1 VHKNIR
7 GGLSLPPGE
16 ALQSRHRAAFG
27 TSGLAT
33 TTPRHWRTAAPDPR
47 MRTQLGTYCQQ
58 FDGTLRPVLL
68 DLSAATAAIDA
79 AAEGTPGKAL
89 RAPLGDLQHQ
99 LSALC
104 DKVSEQQAYV
114 LIFGPLKSGKST
126 LMNAIAAAYVSEV
139 SSLPAYPC
147 LVFTSA
153 GKRREYVVTTYAGQS
168 RTFVDSKE
176 LHRHI
181 DHAHGQL
188 AQAIRTAEQGGSV
201 FDPQEHFP
209 EAIRRVDVKVPD
221 SELASTGAVLV
232 DTPGLYTRMRFGY
245 DRMTRDFRNAAAC
258 AIFVVKSDTL
268 FLEQVFSEFQQLL
281 DLFSRIFLVV
291 NVDSHKRDVSPEGKL
306 VPSLEQSQPEAV
318 LRAFEQLAMSAP
330 LQRAAAEGRVKMYPV
345 DLMHAA
351 SSVLQKQSRD
361 QQPETFRAFRQDLSD
376 YLASSEYLSAFLRDS
391 LQRAQTLLGET
402 AAHCNGH
409 DVQQLDASITALDE
423 QIGFCKS
430 ERQRVQRALQLD
442 WTEAFARTRREIEAE
457 IERCARDAGAK
468 LLRTLGASIDTWFL
482 SSHSL
487 DWLVQGQWTPLV
499 RDYREDVHGAAR
511 RIFDQ
516 QQTQIDAGLDLAD
529 HLPELVRR
537 AGIDLRAMKAQ
548 ALTGLGA
555 IAWQGR
561 DTVPVDVGAAH
572 QEGCARRRL
581 LPLARQGAP
590 APLWAEGKARY
601 EDPRQGQ
608 GGPPRRTRPP
618 VPASVR
624 GAVPRRTRADHGHR
638 TEPAF
643 RQPPAASRR
652 AETARATD
660 RLRAS
665 TGGAPATT
673 RSGARAPRCHRCT
686 LAAFAGHHRR
696 HAAEVAGAWPRVRP
710 GRGNGRTEPNARGR
724 DHAATAPRSRRA
736 GRSPQGRPAPQ

>member
-1 VHKNIR
+1 
-7 GGLSLPPGE
+7 
-16 ALQSRHRAAFG
+16 
-27 TSGLAT
+27 
-33 TTPRHWRTAAPDPR
+33 

-68 DLSAATAAIDA
+68 DLTAATAALDA
-79 AAEGTPGKAL
+79 ATDGTPGKSL
-89 RAPLGDLQHQ
+89 RAPLGDLQHL

-147 LVFTSA
+147 LVFTSS
-153 GKRREYVVTTYAGQS
+153 GKRREYVVTSYDGQS
-168 RTFVDSKE
+168 RTFTDSKD

-188 AQAIRTAEQGGSV
+188 AQAIRNAEQGGSV

-209 EAIRRVDVKVPD
+209 QAIRRVDVKVPD

-268 FLEQVFSEFQQLL
+268 FLEQVFAEFQQLL

-351 SSVLQKQSRD
+351 SSVLQKQPTE
-361 QQPETFRAFRQDLSD
+361 QQPGNFRAFRKDLSD
-376 YLASSEYLSAFLRDS
+376 YLASNEYMSAFLRDS
-391 LQRAQTLLGET
+391 LQRAQTLLGEA
-402 AAHCNGH
+402 AAHSNG
-409 DVQQLDASITALDE
+409 DEVQQLDQGITELDE
-423 QIGFCKS
+423 RIDFCKQ

-442 WTEAFARTRREIEAE
+442 WTEAFARGMREIDAE
-457 IERCARDAGAK
+457 LERTARDSGAK

-487 DWLVQGQWTPLV
+487 EWLVQGQWTPLV
-499 RDYREDVHGAAR
+499 RDYREDVLGAAR
-511 RIFDQ
+511 RVFEQ
-516 QQTQIDAGLDLAD
+516 HLTQIDGGLDLPEG
-529 HLPELVRR
+529 LPELVRR
-537 AGIDLRAMKAQ
+537 AGIDARAVKAQ
-548 ALTGLGA
+548 SLTSLGA
-555 IAWQGR
+555 LVWQGR
-561 DTVPVDVGAAH
+561 NTVPVDVDALPIKKSVLDLVAFRSLDKVRTRLFGPSEKPDTKISGKDKAARLGEPGRLFLH
-572 QEGCARRRL
+572 QCVAQFRAELAPGTVRVLHDHFGKRL
-581 LPLARQGAP
+581 REAAVKSLREHLANYEPRLTEKQQQFEAERSRLASVA
-590 APLWAEGKARY
+590 APLQNLQNTTADLQQRLQELGRAFDQDIATAEAAPTP
-601 EDPRQGQ
+601 DVVITPQ
-608 GGPPRRTRPP
+608 PRR
-618 VPASVR
+618 
-624 GAVPRRTRADHGHR
+624 
-638 TEPAF
+638 
-643 RQPPAASRR
+643 
-652 AETARATD
+652 D
-660 RLRAS
+660 RERD
-665 TGGAPATT
+665 T
-673 RSGARAPRCHRCT
+673 
-686 LAAFAGHHRR
+686 
-696 HAAEVAGAWPRVRP
+696 
-710 GRGNGRTEPNARGR
+710 RGNA
-724 DHAATAPRSRRA
+724 APRSEKNHSRR
-736 GRSPQGRPAPQ
+736 GEKMG